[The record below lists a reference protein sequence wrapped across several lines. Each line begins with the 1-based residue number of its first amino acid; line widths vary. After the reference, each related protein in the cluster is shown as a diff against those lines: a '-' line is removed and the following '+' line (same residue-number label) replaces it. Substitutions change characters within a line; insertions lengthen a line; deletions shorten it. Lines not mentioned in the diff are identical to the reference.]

1 MATKTSTRRKRP
13 AAQPRATGRGKP
25 STPTSIPA
33 QAAAP
38 CETTVGQPPLVH
50 PEFDAVLADDADR
63 AADLRDQAV
72 ADAARIVAAGEAR
85 AAELL
90 DGARAEAATL
100 TEEATTEKSRL
111 LADAATAA
119 DQARR
124 NAETTAE
131 QLLAAAR
138 ETAEALTTEAGGK
151 ADEVLAAAAATAD
164 RTREE
169 AATTA
174 SASADQVR
182 ADAEAAAEQ
191 LLVDARGEAGALTTA
206 AAGKGEQILAAARRQ
221 AQDALDEA
229 AADSERVRAE
239 ASREAAQVL
248 ADAKKKHTELVAEAE
263 RTAADTRTRAVKSA
277 EELLERARADAERT
291 RTSVDDQAAQVRAGA
306 EKMAAG
312 LRADAQRALDDARTS
327 AEELRTATDKE
338 VVRLREQA
346 ETEQATAREAAT
358 KATADQAA
366 AERALAEAERALE
379 AATQRTVRRARRR
392 VIRAESRAT
401 RRRIRDEA
409 RPAGGVPPLSGQELL
424 LVVGIVLAA
433 AVVSTL
439 GLLSSY
445 TALEAKA
452 VAWGWEWPWLLPVG
466 IDVAIPAFTGA
477 SLILIRMGMELRWIR
492 WVPRVLTAV
501 TVYLNWSASES
512 ASGRIGHAALTL
524 LWVVFSEIA
533 SHVYATK
540 IGAVTGKMRMETVRR
555 SRWLLAPIPTA
566 RLRRRMI
573 LWEITSYDEALTRLQ
588 QETWLRARL
597 REEFGL
603 LWRWKAPL
611 EQRMA
616 LKLGSAPA
624 ALADTLTPEEAHTVE
639 RVEASADA
647 HPEQGGAHPEASAL
661 TSGKEEGERERPA
674 LTVGAHGGERP
685 AESEDAHRAEGGR
698 SHSER
703 DALTERRHERI
714 RLLYTE
720 LGRRPQWTE
729 IRDALTQSGLSDEPV
744 SRPTAQRLREQ
755 VEEGT
760 PSAPTSASAGAR
772 VPANA

>member
-1 MATKTSTRRKRP
+1 MATKTNPRRRAQPKRQPRTP
-13 AAQPRATGRGKP
+13 AARPQ
-25 STPTSIPA
+25 TPAAAVPD

-38 CETTVGQPPLVH
+38 AAENTVPLVH
-50 PEFDAVLADDADR
+50 EEADPVLADAADR
-63 AADLRDQAV
+63 AADLRAQAA

-90 DGARAEAATL
+90 DAARSEAATL
-100 TEEATTEKSRL
+100 TEEATTEQSRL

-131 QLLAAAR
+131 QLLA
-138 ETAEALTTEAGGK
+138 
-151 ADEVLAAAAATAD
+151 
-164 RTREE
+164 
-169 AATTA
+169 
-174 SASADQVR
+174 
-182 ADAEAAAEQ
+182 
-191 LLVDARGEAGALTTA
+191 DARGEAEALTTA
-206 AAGKGEQILAAARRQ
+206 AAGKAEEALADARHQ
-221 AQDALDEA
+221 AQDALTAA
-229 AADSERVRAE
+229 AADGERVRTE
-239 ASREAAQVL
+239 AGREAARIL
-248 ADAKKKHTELVAEAE
+248 ADAKEERTELLVEAE
-263 RTAADTRTRAVKSA
+263 RTAAGTRTRAAKDA
-277 EELLERARADAERT
+277 EELLERAHADAERT
-291 RTSVDDQAAQVRAGA
+291 RGSADDQAAQVRAGA

-312 LRADAQRALDDARTS
+312 LRADADRALDDARAS

-338 VVRLREQA
+338 VTRLREQA
-346 ETEQATAREAAT
+346 ESEQATAREAAA

-366 AERALAEAERALE
+366 AALALAEAERVLE

-392 VIRAESRAT
+392 EIRAESRAT

-409 RPAGGVPPLSGQELL
+409 RPVGGVPPLSGQELL

-452 VAWGWEWPWLLPVG
+452 AAWGWEWPWLLPVG

-501 TVYLNWSASES
+501 TVYLNWSASDS

-540 IGAVTGKMRMETVRR
+540 IGAVTGKVRMETVRR

-597 REEFGL
+597 REEHGL

-624 ALADTLTPEEAHTVE
+624 ALADTLTPEDAHTVE
-639 RVEASADA
+639 RADMSADA
-647 HPEQGGAHPEASAL
+647 HPEQGGAHPEVSAL
-661 TSGKEEGERERPA
+661 APGNAQGERERPA
-674 LTVGAHGGERP
+674 LTMRAHEGERP
-685 AESEDAHRAEGGR
+685 VEDDDAHRAESARPR
-698 SHSER
+698 SEQG
-703 DALTERRHERI
+703 ALTERRHERI

-720 LGRRPQWTE
+720 LGRRPEWTE
-729 IRDALTQSGLSDEPV
+729 IRDALTQAGLSDEPV
-744 SRPTAQRLREQ
+744 SRPTAQRLRAQ
-755 VEEGT
+755 VEERT
-760 PSAPTSASAGAR
+760 PSAPASASVSAGAS
-772 VPANA
+772 VPVNA